1 MLVLTRE
8 IGETI
13 VIVDRVTGEKI
24 KVIIT
29 KVSKNEARL
38 GLECDKT
45 KYNIYREE
53 LGEK

>member
-13 VIVDRVTGEKI
+13 VVVDRATGEKI
-24 KVIIT
+24 KVTIT
-29 KVSKNEARL
+29 RIKENEARI
-38 GLECDKT
+38 GFDCDKT